1 MVKRKIKQHPS
12 LDRAKPSL
20 VEREVYIR
28 ALERLQ
34 KVSRPSAAHHVAVKH
49 PLRASKPS
57 RVHLVAV
64 KRLQKSSKPSKAY
77 QDALKRLQKS
87 SKPSKSFLV
96 EMEKAMQLRQI
107 FEKHAE

>member
-64 KRLQKSSKPSKAY
+64 KRLQKSSKPSK
-77 QDALKRLQKS
+77 
-87 SKPSKSFLV
+87 SFLV